1 MDKRKLCGKRR
12 KKLKPGERRRSFQE
26 FIDDIG
32 NIIEERKELEDLFK
46 RVLIF
51 DSEKVMEE
59 MEIKKKNNELLQ
71 AHMLIK
77 AGESRS
83 KRG

>member
-12 KKLKPGERRRSFQE
+12 KKLKPGERRKSFQE

-32 NIIEERKELEDLFK
+32 NVINERKEMEDLFK

-59 MEIKKKNNELLQ
+59 MEIRKKNNEILEARRL
-71 AHMLIK
+71 MK
-77 AGESRS
+77 AAANGVNN
-83 KRG
+83 